1 MTARLLIVFTLL
13 IAGAAS
19 TRSAAAATFTGH
31 VSVGYREVD
40 VSGDEGKYQQ
50 HVNLDDGARLFDLGM
65 VFQPDRDANSPA
77 GMPDRVELNASGLGG
92 DPYESV
98 RVRVQRYGS
107 YRLTYDHRSSDYF
120 YEDLLLAPEEASVEQ
135 STGGDF
141 HHFDFERNR
150 DALALDLD
158 LSSRAKLN
166 LGFARYEKRG
176 ESTTVLDVEREE
188 FELDKPIDESLDRYE
203 LGFTYAWDHVTV
215 ALGQTWQEYD
225 NDSQIF
231 LPGFSPGSEAD
242 APTSLDLFFLDQ
254 PYGFT
259 SSDQRLSVQV
269 RPSSQW
275 IVELDARAGNLDL
288 DMTATE
294 RAQGTDYL
302 GRPFDREDAGAADVD
317 RDTLLLDASVAY
329 LVNDR
334 LQLNAGVRRY
344 DLEQDGAVLFGDT
357 AGASAWDIET
367 TGFEL
372 GVDMAVTTTVTLS
385 GGWSTERRKSVVSHA
400 IEGAGHTEAVDTD
413 RDGFFGRLSYRPSR
427 RAQVTLSFEDDR
439 IDDPYTLASATDA
452 RRYKARASYRWDNG
466 LKVSASYRRTDY
478 ENDNTGWISESRQS
492 DIRLTHAGDRLTVS
506 VGAAFVELQR
516 EVDQLVTGGSR
527 QDLFAISYGAD
538 ADFWDGAVRWH
549 VTDRV
554 DLTASYRAY
563 ENEGSFKVDRDDVRA
578 GVEFLLPADY
588 ALLLSYRNVDYNED
602 ELESFDADVWELAL
616 KFRW

>member
-1 MTARLLIVFTLL
+1 MNARPLIVVTLL
-13 IAGAAS
+13 VAGAAWA
-19 TRSAAAATFTGH
+19 RDAAAADFTGH

-40 VSGDEGKYQQ
+40 VSGDEGKYKQ
-50 HVNLDDGARLFDLGM
+50 HVNLDDGARLFDLGI
-65 VFQPDRDANSPA
+65 VFQPDRQADGPA

-98 RVRVQRYGS
+98 RLRVQRYGS

-141 HHFDFERNR
+141 HHFDFERKR
-150 DALALDLD
+150 DTLGLDLD
-158 LSSRAKLN
+158 LGSRARLN

-176 ESTTVLDVEREE
+176 DSTTVLDVEREE
-188 FELDKPIDESLDRYE
+188 FELDKPIDESLDRYD
-203 LGFTYAWDHVTV
+203 LGFTYDWDHVSIT
-215 ALGQTWQEYD
+215 LGQTWQDYD
-225 NDSQIF
+225 NASQIF
-231 LPGFSPGSEAD
+231 LPGFSPGSEPD

-259 SSDQRLSVQV
+259 SSDQHLSVRV
-269 RPSSQW
+269 RPSSRW
-275 IVELDARAGNLDL
+275 ILALDALAGDLDL

-294 RAQGTDYL
+294 RAQGIDYL
-302 GRPFDREDAGAADVD
+302 GRPFDREDSGVADVD

-344 DLEQDGAVLFGDT
+344 DLEQDGAVLFGEA
-357 AGASAWDIET
+357 AGESAWNIET

-372 GVDMAVTTTVTLS
+372 GLDMSLTSSVTFS
-385 GGWSTERRKSVVSHA
+385 GGWSTEKRETLVSHS
-400 IEGAGHTEAVDTD
+400 IDDVEAVDTD
-413 RDGFFGRLSYRPSR
+413 RDGFFARLSYRPNR
-427 RAQVTLSFEDDR
+427 RVKVTLSFEDDQ

-466 LKVSASYRRTDY
+466 LMVAASYRRTDY

-506 VGAAFVELQR
+506 LGAAFVELER

-538 ADFWDGAVRWH
+538 ADFWDGSVRWR
-549 VTDRV
+549 VIERV

-563 ENEGSFKVDRDDVRA
+563 DNEGSFSVDRDDLRA

-588 ALLLSYRNVDYNED
+588 ALLLSYRNVDYDED
-602 ELESFDADVWELAL
+602 DLESFDVDVWELAL
-616 KFRW
+616 RFRW